1 MRPVLH
7 GDVSCAARALFAV
20 PPEARAA
27 LCQRMLREAE
37 AADRFR
43 LRHGRL
49 HPRWGNG
56 SLMAVAR
63 RYPMADEPGFD
74 DAGYRRCFVM
84 VLRALGARW
93 RDKRPVRRG
102 SGPFTP
108 AENRGT

>member
-1 MRPVLH
+1 
-7 GDVSCAARALFAV
+7 
-20 PPEARAA
+20 
-27 LCQRMLREAE
+27 MLREAE

-43 LRHGRL
+43 LRHDRL

-56 SLMAVAR
+56 SLMAAAR

-84 VLRALGARW
+84 VLRSLGTRW
-93 RDKRPVRRG
+93 HDKRPVRRG